1 MRLTFSN
8 ETGVKGYAGC
18 RAIAARRIVMH
29 YSMRSTEERLSRLLY
44 EKYGMTLKTAC
55 LHVIND
61 CAFMENGDEIAITTK
76 SEAMDR
82 LARLITYGNG
92 VVAGSSILMDALR

>member
-1 MRLTFSN
+1 MRLTLKN
-8 ETGVKGYAGC
+8 ESGVKGYAGC
-18 RAIAARRIVMH
+18 RAVAARRILL
-29 YSMRSTEERLSRLLY
+29 YYDMRSTEERLSRLIY

-55 LHVIND
+55 LRVIND
-61 CAFMENGDEIAITTK
+61 CLFTENGDEIAISLK

-92 VVAGSSILMDALR
+92 VVAGSPILMDALR